1 MATDNDICR
10 SVTTIQQ
17 EQYNEDD
24 GNDEE
29 AEEVA
34 PKRPVR
40 FQIESVIDVI
50 RSAALYSSNGEEMS
64 CQQV

>member
-1 MATDNDICR
+1 MVTDNDICR

-17 EQYNEDD
+17 EQSNEDD
-24 GNDEE
+24 GNNEE

-34 PKRPVR
+34 PKQPVR